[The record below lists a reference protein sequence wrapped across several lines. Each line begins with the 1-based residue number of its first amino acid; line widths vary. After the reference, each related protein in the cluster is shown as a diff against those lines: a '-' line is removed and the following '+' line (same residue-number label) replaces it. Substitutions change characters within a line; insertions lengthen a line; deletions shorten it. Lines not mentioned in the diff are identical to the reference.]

1 MGTLGFWYEGKKR
14 EEDENLKEE
23 YEEKEE
29 FWREEILK
37 INQPWLDRVCSDT
50 MNK

>member
-14 EEDENLKEE
+14 EEDENLKKE

-37 INQPWLDRVCSDT
+37 INQP
-50 MNK
+50 

>member
-1 MGTLGFWYEGKKR
+1 MGTHGFWYEGKKR

-23 YEEKEE
+23 YEGKEE
-29 FWREEILK
+29 SWREEILK

-50 MNK
+50 MKE